1 MKMRIYS
8 LLFCGFALGPLSAFA
23 QQSPLLEKY
32 RTMALDYNH
41 DLKAAE
47 KNIAASVEVEKSARA
62 DLKPK
67 LTGAANFQYTE
78 NPLELTLDV
87 PSLGLSRTVEGR
99 QLNYGGSLSIL
110 QPVYTGGRVLESIR
124 MAQHQQSLAAN
135 QARALNDAVCYQT
148 DIQYWSAVARQE
160 IVSVAEDFR
169 NSIAAL
175 VQTIKERV
183 EVGLV
188 DPQDLLMAEV
198 KLNEAE
204 YQLLQ
209 AQSNFETG
217 RMALNSMIGVQLEHH
232 TELDSQIPMV
242 VVEDS
247 TWLSAGM
254 TRPEIQIAYDRIRM
268 AESTKK
274 LNDSQFKLQFYVGI
288 DGSYSSPGYNFKKD
302 LDPNY
307 AVYAKVSVP
316 IFEWGKR
323 KSEKRA
329 SSFRISMAEDNLNKV
344 MDQVELEIGVARKAL
359 SQAIE
364 RVRLSESSLAKA
376 EENEAKAIER
386 YNEGKVSVVEVIDAQ
401 TYRQTSQVN
410 YVQAKAAAQG
420 HYSELIKALHGY
432 DCR

>member
-1 MKMRIYS
+1 MRKGIFS
-8 LLFCGFALGPLSAFA
+8 LLFCTFVFLSLPVLA
-23 QQSPLLEKY
+23 QQSTLLEKY

-47 KNIAASVEVEKSARA
+47 KNIAASMEVEKSARA

-67 LTGAANFQYTE
+67 LSGAASFQYTG
-78 NPLELTLDV
+78 NPMELTLDI
-87 PSLGLSRTVEGR
+87 PSIGLSKTVEGKN
-99 QLNYGGSLSIL
+99 LNYGGSLSIL

-124 MAQHQQSLAAN
+124 MAQHQQALVGN
-135 QARALNDAVCYQT
+135 QAKALNDAVCYQT

-160 IVSVAEDFR
+160 IVDVAEDFR

-175 VQTIKERV
+175 VKTIKERV

-217 RMALNSMIGVQLEHH
+217 RMALNSMIGVRLEQP
-232 TELDSQIPMV
+232 TELDAQIPIV
-242 VVEDS
+242 VVSDS
-247 TWLSAGM
+247 LWLSTGM
-254 TRPEIQIAYDRIRM
+254 GRPEIQMAYDKIRI

-274 LNDSQFKLQFYVGI
+274 LNDSQFKPQFYVGVE
-288 DGSYSSPGYNFKKD
+288 GSYSSPGYNFKKD

-323 KSEKRA
+323 RSEKRV
-329 SSFRISMAEDNLNKV
+329 SSFRIGMAEDNLNKV
-344 MDQVELEIGVARKAL
+344 VDRVELEVSVARKAL

-376 EENEAKAIER
+376 EENEAKAVER
-386 YNEGKVSVVEVIDAQ
+386 YNEGKVSVVEVIDSQ

-420 HYSELIKALHGY
+420 HYSELIKALHSY
-432 DCR
+432 DYR

>member
-1 MKMRIYS
+1 MKKINRWLIF
-8 LLFCGFALGPLSAFA
+8 LLCVPTVAFA
-23 QQSPLLEKY
+23 QQNSLLQKY
-32 RTMALDYNH
+32 RSMALDYNH
-41 DLKAAE
+41 DLKAAD
-47 KNIAASVEVEKSARA
+47 KNIAASIELENLR
-62 DLKPK
+62 PK
-67 LTGAANFQYTE
+67 LSGEANFQYTG
-78 NPLELTLDV
+78 NPLQLNIDL
-87 PSLGLSRTVEGR
+87 PSMQTPLAFEGR
-99 QLNYGGSLSIL
+99 NMKYGASLSLL
-110 QPVYTGGRVLESIR
+110 QPVYTGGRLLGSIR
-124 MAQHQQSLAAN
+124 MAKHQQSLAIH
-135 QARALNDAVCYQT
+135 QADYFRSAVSYQT
-148 DIQYWSAVARQE
+148 DMQYWSAVARQE
-160 IVSVAEDFR
+160 VVSVAEDFR

-274 LNDSQFKLQFYVGI
+274 LNDSQFKPQFYVGI

-329 SSFRISMAEDNLNKV
+329 SSFRIGMAEDNLNKV

>member
-1 MKMRIYS
+1 MRKGIFN
-8 LLFCGFALGPLSAFA
+8 LLFCTFVFLSLPVLA
-23 QQSPLLEKY
+23 QQSTLLEKY

-47 KNIAASVEVEKSARA
+47 KNIAASMEVEKSARA

-67 LTGAANFQYTE
+67 LSGAASFQYTG
-78 NPLELTLDV
+78 NPMELTLDI
-87 PSLGLSRTVEGR
+87 PSTGLSKTVEGKN
-99 QLNYGGSLSIL
+99 LNYGGSLSIL

-124 MAQHQQSLAAN
+124 MAQHQQALAGN
-135 QARALNDAVCYQT
+135 QAKALNDAICYQT

-160 IVSVAEDFR
+160 IVDVAEDFR

-175 VQTIKERV
+175 VKTIKERV

-217 RMALNSMIGVQLEHH
+217 RMALNSMIGVRLEQP
-232 TELDSQIPMV
+232 TELDAQIPIV
-242 VVEDS
+242 VVSDS
-247 TWLSAGM
+247 LWLSTGM
-254 TRPEIQIAYDRIRM
+254 GRPEIQMAYDKIRI

-274 LNDSQFKLQFYVGI
+274 LNDSQFKPQFYVGVE
-288 DGSYSSPGYNFKKD
+288 GSYSSPGYNFKKD

-323 KSEKRA
+323 RSEKRV
-329 SSFRISMAEDNLNKV
+329 SSFRIGMAEDNLNKV
-344 MDQVELEIGVARKAL
+344 VDRVELEVSVARKAL

-376 EENEAKAIER
+376 EENEAKAVER

-420 HYSELIKALHGY
+420 HYSELIKALHSY
-432 DCR
+432 DYR

>member
-1 MKMRIYS
+1 MYFCLFVFLS
-8 LLFCGFALGPLSAFA
+8 LPVLA
-23 QQSPLLEKY
+23 QQSTLLEKY

-47 KNIAASVEVEKSARA
+47 KNIAASMEVEKSARA

-67 LTGAANFQYTE
+67 LSGAASFQYTG
-78 NPLELTLDV
+78 NPMELTLDI
-87 PSLGLSRTVEGR
+87 PSIGLSKTVEGKN
-99 QLNYGGSLSIL
+99 LNYGGSLSIL

-124 MAQHQQSLAAN
+124 MAQHQQALAGN
-135 QARALNDAVCYQT
+135 QAKALNDAVCYQT

-160 IVSVAEDFR
+160 IVDVAEDFR

-175 VQTIKERV
+175 VKTIKERV

-217 RMALNSMIGVQLEHH
+217 RMALNSMIGVRLEQP
-232 TELDSQIPMV
+232 TELDAQIPIV
-242 VVEDS
+242 VVSDS
-247 TWLSAGM
+247 LWLSTGM
-254 TRPEIQIAYDRIRM
+254 GRPEIQMAYDKIRI

-274 LNDSQFKLQFYVGI
+274 LNDSQFKPQFYVGVE
-288 DGSYSSPGYNFKKD
+288 GSYSSPGYNFKKD

-323 KSEKRA
+323 RSEKRV
-329 SSFRISMAEDNLNKV
+329 SSFRIGMAEDNLNKV
-344 MDQVELEIGVARKAL
+344 VDRVELEVSVARKAL

-376 EENEAKAIER
+376 EENEAKAVER

-420 HYSELIKALHGY
+420 HYSELIKALHSY
-432 DCR
+432 DYR